1 MKHSARKRSLDT
13 QLLILGAI
21 PAILMFV
28 GLMAFFT
35 NARLSDARQELFDST
50 QRLTDN
56 LAPALEYAVV
66 SGNRQ
71 VLDEILKQSMAGSS
85 LEWIRITD
93 VVGSQLGF
101 VGRKGIDQWP
111 GETDDDTGIHRFSSD
126 ILQQP
131 VALGDDGS
139 TEWFEPDFRVSS
151 GAVRVG
157 SVEVAVSEQQL
168 TDRRTDILL
177 TSGVVGISLLVFTLL
192 LVNRMSATLL
202 EPIRAL
208 THRVL
213 EMNHRNYRGTRPT
226 RTKVA
231 EIAELEDNL
240 DHLVRDL
247 EQLQESRDQTLTL
260 SENAREKAEA
270 ASRAKSEFL
279 ALMSHELRTPL
290 NGVLAM
296 VDLVSEEGLSE
307 RQADYLNT
315 ARQSTDDLLTL
326 INDIL
331 DVSRLDQGTLLLENR
346 LFNPREL
353 SENCLASFRHAAEER
368 RLNLELSLTGPWPDK
383 PEVAGDAPRYRQ
395 VLSSLL
401 DNAIKFSEDGEV
413 LVTMNWH
420 QEADDCV
427 FISCEVRDS
436 GDGIPPEQ
444 LARIF
449 HSFEQLDS
457 SLSRP
462 SEGTGIGLN
471 LVQKLVELM
480 GGHVGLNSQTG
491 RGSSFRFEVPFDL
504 PPAFNPEAQDTH
516 VSPILDTAAASLA
529 DNSDSRRAPRALVV
543 EDNPVNQ
550 RVAKT
555 LLDRLGFDAETV
567 SNGREALESVADQAG
582 QYTVILMD
590 CHMPVMDGFTAA
602 QAIRDWE
609 TRESRRHIPIIA
621 LTADALPGT
630 ETACLNAGMNAYL
643 AKPVRK
649 NELRTVL
656 SRWVPL

>member
-1 MKHSARKRSLDT
+1 MKHSARTRSLDT

-50 QRLTDN
+50 QRLADN

-66 SGNRQ
+66 AGNQQ
-71 VLDEILKQSMAGSS
+71 VLGEILKQSMAGNN

-111 GETDDDTGIHRFSSD
+111 GQTDEDAGIHRFSSD

-131 VALGDDGS
+131 VALGGDSS
-139 TEWFEPDFRVSS
+139 TEWFEPDFRVSG

-202 EPIRAL
+202 DPIRAL

-213 EMNHRNYRGTRPT
+213 EMNHRNYRVTRPT

-231 EIAELEDNL
+231 EFAELEDNL
-240 DHLVRDL
+240 DHLARDL
-247 EQLQESRDQTLTL
+247 EHLQESRDQTLTL

-315 ARQSTDDLLTL
+315 ARQSTDVLLTL

-331 DVSRLDQGTLLLENR
+331 DVSRLDQGTLLLENG

-368 RLNLELSLTGPWPDK
+368 GLSLELSLTGPWPDK

-401 DNAIKFSEDGEV
+401 DNAIKFSDDGEV

-427 FISCEVRDS
+427 FISCEVRDN

-457 SLSRP
+457 SLSRRT
-462 SEGTGIGLN
+462 EGTGIGLN

-480 GGHVGLNSQTG
+480 GGHVGLNSQAG
-491 RGSSFRFEVPFDL
+491 RGSSFQFEVPFDL
-504 PPAFNPEAQDTH
+504 PPAFTPEAQDTH
-516 VSPILDTAAASLA
+516 VSSIPDTAAASLP

-567 SNGREALESVADQAG
+567 SNGREAIESVAEQAG
-582 QYTVILMD
+582 QYKVILMD

-609 TRESRRHIPIIA
+609 TRESRRHTPIIA